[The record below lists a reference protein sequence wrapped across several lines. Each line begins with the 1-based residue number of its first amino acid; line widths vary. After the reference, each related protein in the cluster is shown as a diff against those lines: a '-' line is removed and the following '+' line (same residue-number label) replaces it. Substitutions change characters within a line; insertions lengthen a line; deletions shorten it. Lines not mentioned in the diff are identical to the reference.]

1 MEHSVRRLVA
11 QRLSRYEDL
20 NDELRDDSLLA
31 LAGDDL
37 TGERRVRAR
46 GHPLAGPSALNRRE
60 LGVPGEADRY
70 KRADMEA
77 MDDLPVAPFLEA
89 LPSPP
94 GKIWLDATGDPLH
107 GNQEDVSSTGTTIC
121 RCTSATMW
129 CVFAVAACERRR
141 GGGAGVHGRAGG
153 AAVCCGR
160 ASVAQERLICVQTV
174 GSSSLFAGS
183 VSRGTGARA
192 GDASARK
199 SCSVSQEGRRRP
211 SRTIRDSG
219 VPWTRRQ
226 RERAALRPPVQ
237 PLQARERSTRM
248 ARNASNSG
256 SSPASRGTF
265 DPDGAE
271 RQRLRVIPCKQGN
284 VRPGW
289 RGTPATPGHP
299 LQAGEQVGPATPSP
313 SGTRVIPT
321 SAGDQV
327 RHAVRVLSASRAC
340 CQAVFRPH
348 NGQR

>member
-1 MEHSVRRLVA
+1 MRRLVA

-153 AAVCCGR
+153 AVVCCGR

-226 RERAALRPPVQ
+226 RERAAA
-237 PLQARERSTRM
+237 QARRAIALILEGHSRQDAAEAQNMDRQTLRDWVHRYNEFGGLNDRPKSERKVFLDEGQLKV
-248 ARNASNSG
+248 AG
-256 SSPASRGTF
+256 
-265 DPDGAE
+265 E
-271 RQRLRVIPCKQGN
+271 
-284 VRPGW
+284 RPG
-289 RGTPATPGHP
+289 
-299 LQAGEQVGPATPSP
+299 
-313 SGTRVIPT
+313 
-321 SAGDQV
+321 
-327 RHAVRVLSASRAC
+327 
-340 CQAVFRPH
+340 
-348 NGQR
+348 N